1 MPPISGQPIKEFAIN
16 SNNDIRVNSDTPK
29 KYAIAYYDDSQI
41 SGNKWQYFD
50 ETISETL
57 TFSPNKSYALSRATD
72 GSVTFKGTVS
82 TNDFFNSVN
91 QGQWNAIGNPFTTY
105 YPANK
110 NNGNSFLTENYLL
123 LDEHNPAIYVWS
135 SQQEKYTAVTELDSE
150 TRSLAPGQGFFVK
163 LKEGQNL
170 LPFRK
175 AKRIV
180 KPISGNYQFNKKENA
195 NIQLKLAHKDIVVK
209 MEVKFF
215 EEATSGF
222 DAGLDIGNFAAQHLD
237 IFSYLVNDNQ
247 KTYTIQSISSWKK
260 IEIPLGINARNKE
273 ISIKAVRNN
282 IPQHIDIFLEDRHKN
297 IFTDLSDESNAYTI
311 TISDDD
317 VTDKGRFYLHI
328 DSSNTLSTTIYDQ
341 DNIQIYIS
349 DNKIKVKGI
358 SQKAEILMY
367 DILGKVLLQ
376 QEIMPNQYMNLPNY
390 MINGVRLVKI
400 KTAHKT
406 ITQKVV
412 F

>member
-1 MPPISGQPIKEFAIN
+1 
-16 SNNDIRVNSDTPK
+16 
-29 KYAIAYYDDSQI
+29 
-41 SGNKWQYFD
+41 
-50 ETISETL
+50 
-57 TFSPNKSYALSRATD
+57 
-72 GSVTFKGTVS
+72 
-82 TNDFFNSVN
+82 
-91 QGQWNAIGNPFTTY
+91 
-105 YPANK
+105 
-110 NNGNSFLTENYLL
+110 
-123 LDEHNPAIYVWS
+123 
-135 SQQEKYTAVTELDSE
+135 
-150 TRSLAPGQGFFVK
+150 
-163 LKEGQNL
+163 
-170 LPFRK
+170 
-175 AKRIV
+175 
-180 KPISGNYQFNKKENA
+180 
-195 NIQLKLAHKDIVVK
+195 